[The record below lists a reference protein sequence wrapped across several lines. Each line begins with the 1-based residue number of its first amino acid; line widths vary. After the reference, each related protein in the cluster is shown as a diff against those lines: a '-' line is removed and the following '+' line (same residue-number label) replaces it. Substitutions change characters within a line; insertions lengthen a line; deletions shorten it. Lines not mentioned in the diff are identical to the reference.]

1 MKISSKLLRCLLFCF
16 MVTGVSHAQTTNA
29 EKYNIIPYP
38 AHLEPGQGSFIIN
51 RQTVLVIK
59 PTASVFANEQVFL
72 KRMISSYLGEGSL
85 IVKKSALSNAIVLK
99 YDPSINSPEAY
110 GIKITPALITLSA
123 KDPAGMFYAMETLRQ
138 LLPADVEK
146 GNGKT
151 LSVPAVSIQDKP
163 AFAWRGM
170 MLDVSRHFFSIQYL
184 EKYVD
189 LMALYKLNKFHIHLT
204 DDQGWRIEIKKY
216 PRLTS
221 ESAWRTYDRNDS
233 ACMKKVVET
242 GNTDFNLDQEHIIHK
257 DGKTLYGGFYTQEE
271 MKKFIQYAIKRHVE
285 VIPEIDMPGHMMAAI
300 KIYPELTCDTG
311 FNKGDGFSKP
321 ICPCKENVLE
331 FAKNV
336 YSELA
341 ALFPSK
347 YIHFGGDEV
356 EKSSWEKSPIAQEFK
371 KAKGFKNMDQVQS
384 YFENYMKDFFVSK
397 GKTPIGWDEIIDG
410 GIDSSAV
417 VMFWRSWAKDAPY
430 NGTKNHNKMIMTADG
445 PLYFDAIPDNHA
457 LPAVYNYNPFDPVYR
472 LDSEQQGRI
481 LGVQANLWAE
491 MVPSE
496 KRADYLTMPRLTALA
511 ELGWTHKQLYESY
524 LQRYNAQYDRLDD
537 LKINYHLPYIENLPE
552 NNAFVGKTSFFV
564 ASPLSR
570 FTIHFT
576 TDGTLP
582 TVSSAVLSQPI
593 DIDHSL
599 VLKLALFTVGG
610 RRGDVYVLNFD
621 SQQYIQA
628 DNVINLTGG
637 LKAALYKG
645 QFDMTTHIKAT
656 ADSAFTTSIVDV
668 PKSVT
673 APAFGLKFNG
683 YIDVPE
689 DGIYTF
695 YLNCD
700 DGGVLRIGNKVT
712 VDNDGQHSEIEKGG
726 QIALKKGLHNF
737 NVDFIQGGGGYLLD
751 LKYSLNNGKP
761 QNIPASWLKSSTD

>member
-1 MKISSKLLRCLLFCF
+1 MKISSKLLRCLLFCLL
-16 MVTGVSHAQTTNA
+16 VCGVLHAQTADTGR
-29 EKYNIIPYP
+29 YNIIPYP
-38 AHLEPGQGSFIIN
+38 ANLQPGQGSFIIN
-51 RQTVLVIK
+51 KQTALVIK
-59 PTASVFANEQVFL
+59 PGAAIFANEQSFL
-72 KRMISSYLGEGSL
+72 KRMIGSYLGDGSL
-85 IVKKSALSNAIVLK
+85 APKSVAKTNAIILK
-99 YDPSINSPEAY
+99 YDPSINAAEAY
-110 GIKITPALITLSA
+110 HLTVTPALITLSA
-123 KDPAGMFYAMETLRQ
+123 KSAAGMFYAMETLRQ
-138 LLPADVEK
+138 LLPADVET
-146 GNGKT
+146 GNGKA
-151 LSVPAVSIQDKP
+151 LAVPAVTIDDKP

-170 MLDVSRHFFSIQYL
+170 MLDVSRHFFSIKYL

-233 ACMKKVVET
+233 ACMKKAAET

-271 MKKFIQYAIKRHVE
+271 MKKFIQYAMKRHVE
-285 VIPEIDMPGHMMAAI
+285 VIPEIDMPGHMMAAV

-311 FNKGDGFSKP
+311 MNPGTGFSKP
-321 ICPCKENVLE
+321 ICPCKENVLD

-356 EKSSWEKSPIAQEFK
+356 EKSSWEKSPIAQEFRK
-371 KAKGFKNMDQVQS
+371 SKGLQNMDQVQS
-384 YFENYMKDFFVSK
+384 YFENYMKDFLATK
-397 GKTPIGWDEIIDG
+397 GKIAIGWDEVIDG

-457 LPAVYNYNPFDPVYR
+457 LPSVYNYNPFDPKYR
-472 LDSEQQGRI
+472 LDAEQQGRI

-511 ELGWTHKQLYESY
+511 ELGWTHKQLYDSY

-537 LKINYHLPYIENLPE
+537 LRINYHLPYIDNLAE
-552 NNAFVGKTSFFV
+552 SNAFVGKTSFFV
-564 ASPLSR
+564 ASPLPR
-570 FTIHFT
+570 FVIRYT
-576 TDGTLP
+576 TDGTFP
-582 TVSSAVLSQPI
+582 TASSPILSRPV

-599 VLKLALFTVGG
+599 VLKLALFTPAG

-621 SQQYIQA
+621 SQQYLKA
-628 DNVINLTGG
+628 DNAGNLGHG

-656 ADSAFTTSIVDV
+656 PDSTFTTSIIDV

-673 APAFGLKFNG
+673 APVFGLKFNG
-683 YIDVPE
+683 YIDIPA

-700 DGGVLRIGNKVT
+700 DGGVLRIGDKIIVN
-712 VDNDGQHSEIEKGG
+712 NDGQHSEIEKGG
-726 QIALKKGLHNF
+726 QVALMKGLHKF
-737 NVDFIQGGGGYLLD
+737 NVDFIQGGGGFLLN
-751 LKYSLNNGKP
+751 LRYSIGNSQP
-761 QNIPASWLKSSTD
+761 QNIPAAWLKSAAN